1 MTPRIPLPTD
11 QLTSLGIPDTGS
23 LSPEISKVRGRIYRE
38 TNKINS
44 VDPVT
49 TELVRMRN
57 ARYQAC
63 FL

>member
-11 QLTSLGIPDTGS
+11 QLTSLGIPDTSS
-23 LSPEISKVRGRIYRE
+23 LSPEISAVRGRIYRE
-38 TNKINS
+38 TNKLNH

-63 FL
+63 HL